1 MSVKAATGSG
11 SAAAPH
17 AIPREVTGG
26 SRTSARGHSS
36 WFSMAATSLWYE
48 AGEGRNAGRRLFGC
62 RRVYK
67 KGRRESPRQLT
78 GRGTCSPPS
87 SPRSSH
93 TTQSDRREDW
103 KYGTVGQ
110 SDRQERGLIEMAKSW
125 KSQAKRRPCAVTLS
139 SQHSL
144 TPSGAP
150 GVKQRRERERETGVT
165 VGDTQ
170 REPITAKPNRLV
182 PHLYF
187 SPCGQVVKSTQK
199 KCSHTD

>member
-150 GVKQRRERERETGVT
+150 GVKQRRERERDGSDGWRHTERTHNCK
-165 VGDTQ
+165 
-170 REPITAKPNRLV
+170 AKS
-182 PHLYF
+182 F
-187 SPCGQVVKSTQK
+187 SAPSLFFTLWAGG
-199 KCSHTD
+199 